1 MSKKKI
7 SISKDFKLSADSHAI
22 NVSLAKEGGLIE
34 SIILQHFYFWHQC
47 NRDNNEMIKNG
58 RVWFFRSISGFSE
71 TYKYLSVDQIRGC
84 IDRLVESGLVLKSN
98 FFEDKMKKTSWYS
111 LSDDILELFGET
123 PNAFREKPNDLGKSQ
138 TEDNIIINYNNKNKE
153 IYNKECDENLFS
165 VFSTFANEYKK
176 LCGKHTVSGIKN
188 LYEEFKKR
196 HKDWK
201 DVIPLLMPAL
211 KLEHQ
216 ARTNAT
222 ARKVFYPTPKNLSTY
237 LGKQR
242 AWEVWVD
249 EIAKHNDNQYTPQCD
264 GVSLMWNDHAKC
276 YMTPFEIYSIADG
289 YTNKDRPNGAVVM
302 WRGYKYIWNGENK
315 EWIKE

>member
-1 MSKKKI
+1 MNKVSRVKNENFTII
-7 SISKDFKLSADSHAI
+7 SNVFLKDKNLSLKAKGFLAI
-22 NVSLAKEGGLIE
+22 VMGLPNDWEFSINGVCSILKEGKTAIYNVIDELKDWGYCTVVTCRDEKGRIAGNDYTFYETPQMGTQHIDNPRMENPNMDNQPQLNTNSIKDVFKEGIKEIE
-34 SIILQHFYFWHQC
+34 RNQ
-47 NRDNNEMIKNG
+47 
-58 RVWFFRSISGFSE
+58 
-71 TYKYLSVDQIRGC
+71 
-84 IDRLVESGLVLKSN
+84 
-98 FFEDKMKKTSWYS
+98 KKEEE
-111 LSDDILELFGET
+111 ELFARFE
-123 PNAFREKPNDLGKSQ
+123 E
-138 TEDNIIINYNNKNKE
+138 
-153 IYNKECDENLFS
+153 
-165 VFSTFANEYKK
+165 FANEYKK

>member
-1 MSKKKI
+1 M
-7 SISKDFKLSADSHAI
+7 
-22 NVSLAKEGGLIE
+22 ER
-34 SIILQHFYFWHQC
+34 C
-47 NRDNNEMIKNG
+47 NT
-58 RVWFFRSISGFSE
+58 SS
-71 TYKYLSVDQIRGC
+71 YASV
-84 IDRLVESGLVLKSN
+84 E
-98 FFEDKMKKTSWYS
+98 
-111 LSDDILELFGET
+111 
-123 PNAFREKPNDLGKSQ
+123 
-138 TEDNIIINYNNKNKE
+138 
-153 IYNKECDENLFS
+153 
-165 VFSTFANEYKK
+165 
-176 LCGKHTVSGIKN
+176 
-188 LYEEFKKR
+188 
-196 HKDWK
+196 
-201 DVIPLLMPAL
+201 
-211 KLEHQ
+211 LEHQ

>member
-1 MSKKKI
+1 MNKVSRVKNENFTII
-7 SISKDFKLSADSHAI
+7 SNVFLKDKNLSLKAKGFLAI
-22 NVSLAKEGGLIE
+22 VMGLPNDWEFSINGVCSILKEGKTAIYNVIDELKDWGYCTVVTCRDEKGRIAGNDYTFYETPQMGTQHIDNPRMENPNMDNQPQLNTNSIKDVFKEGLKEIE
-34 SIILQHFYFWHQC
+34 RNQ
-47 NRDNNEMIKNG
+47 
-58 RVWFFRSISGFSE
+58 
-71 TYKYLSVDQIRGC
+71 
-84 IDRLVESGLVLKSN
+84 
-98 FFEDKMKKTSWYS
+98 KKEEE
-111 LSDDILELFGET
+111 ELFARFE
-123 PNAFREKPNDLGKSQ
+123 E
-138 TEDNIIINYNNKNKE
+138 
-153 IYNKECDENLFS
+153 
-165 VFSTFANEYKK
+165 FANEYKK

-222 ARKVFYPTPKNLSTY
+222 ARKVFYPMPKNLSTY

-302 WRGYKYIWNGENK
+302 WRGYKYIWDGENK

>member
-1 MSKKKI
+1 MNKVSRVKNENFTII
-7 SISKDFKLSADSHAI
+7 SNVFLKDKNLSLKAKGFLAI
-22 NVSLAKEGGLIE
+22 VMGLPNDWEFSINGVCSILKEGKTAIYNVIDELKDWGYCTVVTCRDEKGRIAGNDYTFYETPQMGTQHIDNPLMENPNMDNQPQLNTNSIKDVFKEGLKEIE
-34 SIILQHFYFWHQC
+34 RNQ
-47 NRDNNEMIKNG
+47 
-58 RVWFFRSISGFSE
+58 
-71 TYKYLSVDQIRGC
+71 
-84 IDRLVESGLVLKSN
+84 
-98 FFEDKMKKTSWYS
+98 KKEEE
-111 LSDDILELFGET
+111 ELFARFE
-123 PNAFREKPNDLGKSQ
+123 E
-138 TEDNIIINYNNKNKE
+138 
-153 IYNKECDENLFS
+153 
-165 VFSTFANEYKK
+165 FANEYKK

-222 ARKVFYPTPKNLSTY
+222 ARLVFYPTPKNLSTY

>member
-1 MSKKKI
+1 MNKVSRVKNENFTII
-7 SISKDFKLSADSHAI
+7 SNVFLKDKNLSLKAKGFLAI
-22 NVSLAKEGGLIE
+22 VMGLPNDWEFSINGVCSILKEGKTAIYNVIDELKDWGYCTVVTCRDEKGRIAGNDYTFYETPQMGTQHIDNPRMENPNMDNQPQLNTNSIKDVFKEGLKEIE
-34 SIILQHFYFWHQC
+34 RNQ
-47 NRDNNEMIKNG
+47 
-58 RVWFFRSISGFSE
+58 
-71 TYKYLSVDQIRGC
+71 
-84 IDRLVESGLVLKSN
+84 
-98 FFEDKMKKTSWYS
+98 KKEEE
-111 LSDDILELFGET
+111 ELFARFE
-123 PNAFREKPNDLGKSQ
+123 E
-138 TEDNIIINYNNKNKE
+138 
-153 IYNKECDENLFS
+153 
-165 VFSTFANEYKK
+165 FANEYKK

-222 ARKVFYPTPKNLSTY
+222 ARKVFYPMPKNLSTY

>member
-1 MSKKKI
+1 MNKVSRVKNENFTII
-7 SISKDFKLSADSHAI
+7 SNVFLKDKNLSLKAKGFLAI
-22 NVSLAKEGGLIE
+22 VMGLPNDWEFSINGVCSILKEGKTAIYNVIDELKDWGYCTVVTCRDEKGRIAGNDYTFYETPQIGTQHIDNPRMENPNMDNQPQLNTNSIKDVFKEGLKEIE
-34 SIILQHFYFWHQC
+34 RNQKK
-47 NRDNNEMIKNG
+47 E
-58 RVWFFRSISGFSE
+58 
-71 TYKYLSVDQIRGC
+71 
-84 IDRLVESGLVLKSN
+84 
-98 FFEDKMKKTSWYS
+98 ED
-111 LSDDILELFGET
+111 ELFARFGE
-123 PNAFREKPNDLGKSQ
+123 
-138 TEDNIIINYNNKNKE
+138 
-153 IYNKECDENLFS
+153 
-165 VFSTFANEYKK
+165 FANEYKK

-264 GVSLMWNDHAKC
+264 GVSLFWNELQQC
-276 YMTPFEIYSIADG
+276 YITPFDVDDIVDG
-289 YTNKDRPNGAVVM
+289 YTNANRPNGAVVM
-302 WRGYKYIWNGENK
+302 WRGYRYNWNSITQK
-315 EWIKE
+315 WVKQ